1 MRRRQLLIAAALLAA
16 GVATAGG
23 DADDLYRAHARFLA
37 ATGEAAAALA
47 TLRAR
52 GIHGG
57 PLLATIYAE
66 RDLIAAARR
75 ELTGHRHDPA
85 ASDAW
90 LALARAH
97 YRAGE
102 PRRTEQ
108 VLLQMTRN
116 LDAAAAHERASL
128 LARALLRQKR
138 FDEAALA
145 LAGQRR
151 RGELNPIDRYNL
163 GVAWLGAGATERG
176 VAELDALG
184 RYRGEDP
191 ARRLLADRA
200 NLRLGYWFL
209 RDWRGGLARSVLE
222 RIRLDGP
229 FSGEATLA
237 LGWAELARPGDSQ
250 TLTTEQMERCRE
262 SEPELWEGT
271 SEIHEVPRVDCR
283 EIDEETDALGG
294 AAARESDRAA
304 YRRAAVA
311 WRETVAAPATRTVVQ
326 EALVA
331 LPYALA
337 RSGDT
342 EAARQAYRTAVER
355 LQTAR
360 EAIANGASAAEA
372 PALHTTEADRL
383 DALADSL
390 RAADARLARIE
401 RWLAAAG
408 KGKADPD
415 TVAELGAI
423 LAELRATAPANRE
436 MANPSG
442 TQRAR
447 LQALL
452 HSLEVSRTGS
462 GDRNARAEALRRG
475 VPDVRERLDEAL
487 AAVVA
492 ARTSLDADR
501 RQQRLRRLDQ
511 YLEAAQLGLVSVME

>member
-1 MRRRQLLIAAALLAA
+1 MRRCLLLLAA
-16 GVATAGG
+16 VLISGPAAADGN
-23 DADDLYRAHARFLA
+23 ADDLYRAHARFLA
-37 ATGEAAAALA
+37 ATGEEAAALA
-47 TLRAR
+47 ALRAR
-52 GIHGG
+52 GVHGG

-75 ELTGHRHDPA
+75 ELAGHQRDPA

-102 PRRTEQ
+102 PRRTER

-151 RGELNPIDRYNL
+151 RGELTPIDRYNL

-176 VAELDALG
+176 AAELDALG

-237 LGWAELARPGDSQ
+237 LGWAELAHPGDSQ
-250 TLTTEQMERCRE
+250 TLTTEQAERCRE
-262 SEPELWEGT
+262 SEPDLWEGT

-283 EIDEETDALGG
+283 DIDEETDALGG
-294 AAARESDRAA
+294 AAARESNRAA

-337 RSGDT
+337 RSGER
-342 EAARQAYRTAVER
+342 EAARDAYRTAVER
-355 LQTAR
+355 LRTAR
-360 EAIANGASAAEA
+360 EAIANGEATADAST
-372 PALHTTEADRL
+372 LYTTEADRL

-390 RAADARLARIE
+390 RAADTRLARIE

-408 KGKADPD
+408 KGGADPD
-415 TVAELGAI
+415 TVAELGAV
-423 LAELRATAPANRE
+423 LDRLRATAPGDRG
-436 MANPSG
+436 MATPNG
-442 TQRAR
+442 AQRAR

-452 HSLEVSRTGS
+452 RSLEASRATP

-487 AAVVA
+487 AATVA
-492 ARTSLDADR
+492 ARASLDSDR
-501 RQQRLRRLDQ
+501 RRQRLKRLDQ
-511 YLEAAQLGLVSVME
+511 YLEAAQLGLVSLME